1 MNGSR
6 QWFVGPCPIRKETT
20 TNRSRWLQ
28 QLAMTWHGYPLP
40 PSPSGR
46 GIEGE
51 GEPLLCSGRL
61 TFRDIA
67 AALASFSLT
76 PALSRWERENSR
88 PSSADSGSPI
98 LAVLQPRR
106 MIGLYVVLVALLIPA
121 SLAFA
126 AAPEFGRHTFF
137 VATNGNDAWSGTLA
151 VPNRERTDGPF
162 ANVPHALQTIREHRR
177 QSRGLTVIKLYQR
190 RGTYYLEEPLVL
202 KPEDSLL
209 QWMAYPG
216 EKPVISGGCS
226 ITGWREVIVNGRKL
240 WAAEVPGSRDGKRYF
255 RELWV
260 NGERR
265 VRARHP
271 NSGYFKIKGLPD
283 KAAQWTDGHR
293 RFEFNAGDLV
303 NWPGITN
310 GEVVAMARWVESR
323 LPVTGIDETRY
334 IVNFGKRSVFELQ
347 PDDRY
352 YLEGVFEALDA
363 PGEWYLDAAAGV
375 IYYSPKR
382 GERLKTFT
390 AIAPVL
396 SQVLRLA
403 GDVENNKPVRDIEFD
418 GLTFSHTEWRLPRPG
433 DTNAPSGFSQAAV
446 GVPGAIWGE
455 DVQHCVF
462 TNCTIAHVGTYAI
475 ELARGCSR
483 NRIACCDIYDL
494 GAGGIKLGETAIR
507 KTENEMTRG
516 NEVSDCRIHH
526 GGKMFQS
533 GIGVWLGQSPNNV
546 LSHNEINDFY
556 YTGISIGW
564 TWGYGPALAS
574 NNIVEFNH
582 VHHIGVASDGDG
594 PVLSDMA
601 GIYML
606 GKQPGTRVV
615 NNLWHDMAATKYG
628 GWGIYTDE
636 GSSGI
641 LIESNLVYRTTH
653 GGFHQ
658 HYGETNIVRNNIFA
672 FARDQQLQRSRE
684 EDHLSFSFTNNIV
697 YFDHGVLL
705 GSTWKNN
712 KFILDRNVYWDTRLS
727 TNPAAMKFAGATLGQ
742 WRARGHD
749 QNSLIADPLFVAPR
763 KDDFRLKSKS
773 PALQLGFQPIDL
785 RGIGPRR

>member
-1 MNGSR
+1 MSTKFNYGK
-6 QWFVGPCPIRKETT
+6 P
-20 TNRSRWLQ
+20 
-28 QLAMTWHGYPLP
+28 M
-40 PSPSGR
+40 
-46 GIEGE
+46 GI
-51 GEPLLCSGRL
+51 L
-61 TFRDIA
+61 I
-67 AALASFSLT
+67 
-76 PALSRWERENSR
+76 
-88 PSSADSGSPI
+88 
-98 LAVLQPRR
+98 
-106 MIGLYVVLVALLIPA
+106 ALLA
-121 SLAFA
+121 LFATAFDSVA

-151 VPNRERTDGPF
+151 APNRQRTDGPF
-162 ANVPHALQTIREHRR
+162 ATIPHALQAIRDYRR
-177 QSRGLTVIKLYQR
+177 QLRGLTIITLVQR
-190 RGTYYLEEPLVL
+190 GGTYFLDQPIPLQPPDSMLEW
-202 KPEDSLL
+202 S
-209 QWMAYPG
+209 AYPG
-216 EKPVISGGCS
+216 EKPVISGGRA
-226 ITGWREVIVNGRKL
+226 ITGWREVTVNGRKL
-240 WAAEVPGSRDGKRYF
+240 WAADVPQTRDGKWYF

-271 NSGYFKIKGLPD
+271 NTGYFKIRNLPD

-293 RFEFNAGDLV
+293 RLEFNAGDLH
-303 NWPGITN
+303 NWASVTN

-323 LPVTGIDETRY
+323 LPVTAVDEVQH

-347 PDDRY
+347 KDDLY

-363 PGEWYLDAAAGV
+363 PGEWYLDATAGV
-375 IYYSPKR
+375 IYYCPKR
-382 GERLKTFT
+382 GERLKNFI
-390 AIAPVL
+390 AVAPVL
-396 SQVLRLA
+396 SQVLRLT
-403 GDVENNKPVRDIEFD
+403 GDVEKGEFVRDIEFN
-418 GLTFSHTEWRLPRPG
+418 GLTFAHTEWNLPNPG
-433 DTNAPSGFSQAAV
+433 DKTATGGWPAPANEVGGFNQAAV

-455 DVQHCVF
+455 GVQHCVF
-462 TNCTIAHVGTYAI
+462 TNCTIAHVGTYGI

-483 NRIACCDIYDL
+483 NRLTHCNIYDL
-494 GAGGIKLGETAIR
+494 GAGGVRLGEAAIR
-507 KTENEMTRG
+507 KTENEMAQG

-533 GIGVWLGQSPNNV
+533 GIGVWIGQSPNNV

-606 GKQPGTRVV
+606 GKQPGTRVL
-615 NNLWHDMAATKYG
+615 NNLWHDVAATKYG
-628 GWGIYTDE
+628 GWGLYTDE

-641 LIESNLVYRTTH
+641 LLESNLVYRTTH

-684 EDHLSFSFTNNIV
+684 EDHVSFSFTNNIV
-697 YFDHGVLL
+697 YFDQGVLL
-705 GSTWKNN
+705 GSTWKND
-712 KFILDRNVYWDTRLS
+712 KFILDRNVYWDTRLA
-727 TNPAAMKFAGATLGQ
+727 TNPAAMKFSNATLEK
-742 WRARGHD
+742 WHERGHD
-749 QNSLIADPLFVAPR
+749 QHSVIADPLFAAPR

-773 PALQLGFQPIDL
+773 PALRLGFQPLDM
-785 RGIGPRR
+785 RSVGPRK